1 MSLLFASCMH
11 RQEFLSEIGFLVCF
25 FFQLSQGT
33 TFQPLLRAQLGR
45 VPGLPRQERRRTRKP
60 DQDAARDQGTL
71 RFC

>member
-1 MSLLFASCMH
+1 MHQLEFFFLLK
-11 RQEFLSEIGFLVCF
+11 LVFCF

-33 TFQPLLRAQLGR
+33 TLQPLLRAQLGR
-45 VPGLPRQERRRTRKP
+45 VPGLPRQERRRTRKS